1 MKLNVKSE
9 AAVAPDIDRVK
20 EDIVAL
26 TRDLASLIDK
36 MKTVAVDGSG
46 EAVRESVEELG
57 ATARALYEKVAT
69 QGERSAKFVG
79 RQIEAQPV
87 LSLLVAFAVGF
98 CASRLLSR

>member
-1 MKLNVKSE
+1 MKQSAKSQPTT
-9 AAVAPDIDRVK
+9 APEIDQVK
-20 EDIVAL
+20 EDILSL

-57 ATARALYEKVAT
+57 DKARILYEKVAA
-69 QGERSAKFVG
+69 QGERSAKAVG
-79 RQIEAQPV
+79 RQIEAQPI

-98 CASRLLSR
+98 FVNRLLSR